1 MPREGHAGFAG
12 VAGCFLPVRP
22 SQSLACDADQRGRAA
37 EASLAMPREGHAGF
51 AGVAGCFLP
60 VRPSQSL
67 ACDADHRGRAGF
79 AGMAV

>member
-1 MPREGHAGFAG
+1 
-12 VAGCFLPVRP
+12 
-22 SQSLACDADQRGRAA
+22 
-37 EASLAMPREGHAGF
+37 MPREGHAGF